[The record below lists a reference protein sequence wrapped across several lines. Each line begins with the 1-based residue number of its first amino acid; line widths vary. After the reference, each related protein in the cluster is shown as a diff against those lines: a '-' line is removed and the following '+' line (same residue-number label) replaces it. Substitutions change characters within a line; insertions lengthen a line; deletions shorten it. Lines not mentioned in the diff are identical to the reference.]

1 MGVYKAR
8 KPSKRGRG
16 RISFFFFFLRFNC
29 KGEEG
34 RSTQIYPST
43 RQDQGRVLSRQ
54 NERKTAQEWGG
65 KRL

>member
-16 RISFFFFFLRFNC
+16 RISFFFFLRFNC

-34 RSTQIYPST
+34 RSTQIYPS
-43 RQDQGRVLSRQ
+43 LSRIRA
-54 NERKTAQEWGG
+54 ES
-65 KRL
+65 